1 MRRREFIALIGGT
14 AAWSIAARAQQM
26 DEVRH
31 IGVLFVT
38 GEKVP
43 VAVARQKALQQGLQ
57 SLGWIEGKNL
67 QFDYRFGDGDIKRIE
82 RHAADLLQSNPDV
95 ILAQGVLGAQS
106 MQQVTRSLPVV
117 FVQVADPV
125 GGGFVATLAR
135 PGGNMTGFTDA
146 EYSMSGKWLEVLKE
160 IAPRV
165 ARVLVLLSPGNTA
178 RWTGYFEAL
187 QAAAP
192 VAGVELIP
200 GAVQSRDDISRSIER
215 FAKTPD
221 PGLLVPPDAITTQH
235 QQMIFELANQYR
247 LPAVYPYR
255 FWADAG
261 GLLSYGSDTV
271 DQFRQA
277 ASYIDRILKGSRP
290 ADLPVQA
297 TVKFEL
303 ALNLKAAKAIGLD
316 VPPGLLARADEVVE

>member
-14 AAWSIAARAQQM
+14 AAWSVAARAQQT

-43 VAVARQKALQQGLQ
+43 VAAARKKALQQGLQ

-200 GAVQSRDDISRSIER
+200 GAVQSRDDISRSIKR
-215 FAKTPD
+215 FAKTPE
-221 PGLLVPPDAITTQH
+221 PGLLVPPDAITTEH
-235 QQMIFELANQYR
+235 QQLIFELANQYR

-316 VPPGLLARADEVVE
+316 VPPGLLARADQVIE

>member
-14 AAWSIAARAQQM
+14 AAWSVAARAQQT

-43 VAVARQKALQQGLQ
+43 VAAARKKALQQGLQ

-221 PGLLVPPDAITTQH
+221 PGLLVPPDAITTEH

-316 VPPGLLARADEVVE
+316 VPPGLLARADEVIE